1 MTDNSVQ
8 STEETVEPTCPT
20 DCFSPAQGM
29 QDISLV
35 LDGVMETLKKHLFE
49 EFNKGRLR
57 GTDYAKVYVGSTEAV
72 LGNTVQYLVGMAL
85 TNEQRQKVL
94 ADIEFQQKQA
104 EKVEKE
110 IELIDKQIEKMEYE
124 ILQVQAQTDLLEAQT
139 NQVNE
144 ETTRKL
150 PAEVA
155 LLEAQTDKTEADTLL
170 AEEQGRLIQ
179 DQRTLKLPIEIE
191 KVTAEKDLLL
201 AKKLTEDG
209 QPAYLAKQSELLDA
223 QKIGFK
229 GKAAAD
235 LAKIAA
241 DTYAV
246 MRTTD
251 EGAIVPTSLDSTHT
265 DTYVDKLEA
274 VIDSF

>member
-1 MTDNSVQ
+1 MTDMTVQ
-8 STEETVEPTCPT
+8 AEVEPTCPT
-20 DCFSPAQGM
+20 ECFSPAQGM

-35 LDGVMETLKKHLFE
+35 LDGVMSTLKTHLFE

-57 GTDYAKVYVGSTEAV
+57 GTDYAKVYVGSTEAA

-85 TNEQRQKVL
+85 TNEQRQKIL
-94 ADIEFQQKQA
+94 ADIEFQKKQA
-104 EKVEKE
+104 EKVDKE
-110 IELIDKQIEKMEYE
+110 IELIDKQIEKMEFE

-139 NQVNE
+139 NQIE
-144 ETTRKL
+144 QETLTKL

-155 LLEAQTDKTEADTLL
+155 LLNAQAAKANADSALVGEQKSLIEAE
-170 AEEQGRLIQ
+170 RIQ
-179 DQRTLKLPIEIE
+179 KFPIEIE
-191 KVTAEKDLLL
+191 KVEAERDLLL

-209 QPAYLAKQSELLDA
+209 QPAYLTKQSELLDA

-246 MRTTD
+246 QRTTEED
-251 EGAIVPTSLDSTHT
+251 ATVPTSLDNPHT
-265 DTYVDKLEA
+265 DLYIEKLDA
-274 VIDSF
+274 IIDSF